1 MHVGDISIDI
11 VLAQSIAQ
19 PGPYRDYYRE
29 YKTGAHDN
37 YDIKATSYSIPETIA
52 RLILCSRESQ
62 LILLSVSPVFTNILL
77 LLSFVLTYC
86 LCSRLVI
93 KLILF

>member
-1 MHVGDISIDI
+1 MNLCNKITNVHMHVGDISIDI

-19 PGPYRDYYRE
+19 PEPYRDYYRE

-62 LILLSVSPVFTNILL
+62 LILLSVSPVFI
-77 LLSFVLTYC
+77 TYFSY
-86 LCSRLVI
+86 LEMQ
-93 KLILF
+93 

>member
-1 MHVGDISIDI
+1 MNLCNKITNVHMHVGDISIDI

-37 YDIKATSYSIPETIA
+37 YYILVTSYIVGL
-52 RLILCSRESQ
+52 LI
-62 LILLSVSPVFTNILL
+62 
-77 LLSFVLTYC
+77 
-86 LCSRLVI
+86 
-93 KLILF
+93 